1 MKTIKQTLGSGMN
14 NLTIEEERTGKYR
27 IPTHTTEFFNREL
40 HGGITVYYWGTYVKA
55 GDFGTFSKIIS
66 KLQLTGEQVEMFES
80 DKEMEEYCDKYG
92 AMLQDIDEE
101 CTVSYQ
107 IEFIPKA

>member
-1 MKTIKQTLGSGMN
+1 MN
-14 NLTIEEERTGKYR
+14 NLPIEDERAVKYKTPQNM
-27 IPTHTTEFFNREL
+27 IDFFKKEMQ
-40 HGGITVYYWGTYVKA
+40 GGATVYYFGTYEEA

-80 DKEMEEYCDKYG
+80 DKELEEYCDKYG

-107 IEFIPKA
+107 IDFIPKA